1 MDPRLTRLFE
11 DELAHLRDMGR
22 EFAREHPKARHL
34 GLDDVEVADPYVERL
49 LEGFAFL
56 TARVRLKMQAEQPR
70 LIAHLLQALYPNFLS
85 PVPSAMVARLAVD
98 VADPNLARGF
108 NVARGSAIRSRVKR
122 GQDTLCEFRTA
133 SAVTLWPLE
142 LVDVRYFSHA
152 PDLGLTRVPAARA
165 AKGGLRIR
173 LRTGGGLR
181 FEQLA
186 IDRLAFY
193 IAADDDVAYRLH
205 ALVLGNAIGTAV
217 AQPKAA
223 SGGAVNPAHWRE
235 ANSVQPVGF
244 GAEEALLPEHDRA
257 FSGHRLLQEVAA
269 LPQRLMFFEIGALAE
284 RLRGCSGEEVEIVI
298 LFDRADGE
306 LIPLVDAGSLALH
319 CTPAINLFP
328 KRLDRVVLGA
338 GSADFH
344 VVPDRARPMD
354 FEVHSVEHVTGHGA
368 SGTDSA
374 RSFAPLYRCTHR
386 SLPAGDGYFATR
398 REARR
403 LSERQRQQGA
413 RVPTYVGDEVYLSLV
428 DGDHGA
434 YATHLRQLSVQALV
448 TNRDL
453 PVLLPRESAA
463 DAGAA
468 PGGKTPHS
476 MAGEANAALWQ
487 LDAPGPV
494 TRVVCMRGPT
504 RPVSRRAEGDIGWQ
518 LVAQLSQ
525 DHLSPGNDPEQAA
538 AALRAALR
546 LYGPNDDAWV
556 RQCDG
561 IRSLRVSTVTRRLPF
576 AGPLSFGSGI
586 GLELEVDDAA
596 FQGTSAF
603 LLGTV
608 LERHFARHAA
618 INSFTQLTLRGSQR
632 GLIKTWPPR
641 LGGRGTA

>member
-1 MDPRLTRLFE
+1 MDPRLTRLYE

-70 LIAHLLQALYPNFLS
+70 LIAHLLEALYPNFLS

-98 VADPNLARGF
+98 VSDPNLARGF
-108 NVARGSAIRSRVKR
+108 TVARGSPIRSRVKR

-142 LVDVRYFSHA
+142 LVDVRYFSQA
-152 PDLGLTRVPAARA
+152 PDLGLTRVPAARS

-181 FEQLA
+181 WDQLTL
-186 IDRLAFY
+186 DRLALY

-205 ALVLGNAIGTAV
+205 ALVLGSCIGTAV

-223 SGGAVNPAHWRE
+223 SGGTVNPHHWRD
-235 ANSVQPVGF
+235 ATSVQPLGF

-257 FSGHRLLQEVAA
+257 FSGHRLLQEVTA
-269 LPQRLMFFEIGALAE
+269 LPQRLMFFEITALAE
-284 RLRGCSGEEVEIVI
+284 RLRDCSGDEVDLVI

-306 LIPLVDAGSLALH
+306 LIPLVDATSLALH
-319 CTPAINLFP
+319 CTAAINLFP

-338 GSADFH
+338 GTADFH

-354 FEVHSVEHVTGHGA
+354 YEVHSVVQVTGHGA
-368 SGTDSA
+368 SGTDGA
-374 RSFAPLYRCTHR
+374 RNFAPLYRCTHR

-413 RVPTYVGDEVYLSLV
+413 RVPSYVGDEIYLSLV
-428 DGDHGA
+428 DGEHGA
-434 YATHLRQLSVQALV
+434 YSSNLRQLSVQALV

-453 PVLLPRESAA
+453 PVLLPRESASA
-463 DAGAA
+463 EQAGAA
-468 PGGKTPHS
+468 S
-476 MAGEANAALWQ
+476 EAGAALWQ
-487 LDAPGPV
+487 LEAPGPV
-494 TRVVCMRGPT
+494 ARVYCMRGPT

-518 LVAQLSQ
+518 LVAQLTQ
-525 DHLSPGNDPEQAA
+525 DHLSPGADPEQAA

-546 LYGPNDDAWV
+546 LYGPHDDAWV
-556 RQCDG
+556 RQADG
-561 IRSLRVSTVTRRLPF
+561 IRALRVNTVTRRLPF

-586 GLELEVDDAA
+586 ALELEVDDAA
-596 FQGTSAF
+596 FQGASAF

-608 LERHFARHAA
+608 LERHFARHAS

-632 GLIKTWPPR
+632 GLIKVWPPR